1 MNLQES
7 IRRILREERVPLLVR
22 RRVSAIDWQIEFA
35 VKEVK
40 RQNNVCNMGEEVYV
54 ETVVEKTIEQMYW
67 DLFSDMDDNSEEWT
81 SSYYFMVKYINDNFI
96 EKVKQNYHMNCG
108 D

>member
-7 IRRILREERVPLLVR
+7 IRRILREERVALSVR

-67 DLFSDMDDNSEEWT
+67 DFFSDMDDNTSEW
-81 SSYYFMVKYINDNFI
+81 SDSYKFMVKYLKSTFEN
-96 EKVKQNYHMNCG
+96 ELRQNYHLNCG
-108 D
+108 N